1 MGIALPNGGTCG
13 SQCRNMSGLSYTEM
27 GPLGE
32 IVTHK
37 AGVTA
42 RTTRAR
48 RGVAHD
54 HIVSRNSFALRGER
68 STSRSDL
75 QVARSARSAHLVLI
89 RCRRDSAWMLKLK
102 LPAIKRES
110 KSRA

>member
-48 RGVAHD
+48 RDVAHD
-54 HIVSRNSFALRGER
+54 DIVSSNSFALRGER
-68 STSRSDL
+68 STSRHGL
-75 QVARSARSAHLVLI
+75 QVARSARSPHLVFI
-89 RCRRDSAWMLKLK
+89 RCRRDSAWMLK